1 MIKAIVWQH
10 DTRSNLLP
18 SALSALDK
26 LVDNRANL

>member
-18 SALSALDK
+18 SALDK
-26 LVDNRANL
+26 LVDNWANL